1 MHESK
6 VILAVLQLKRKAR
19 DGAEGELGVTLG
31 TAEASESEEEDVV
44 SISGQ
49 DASES
54 DEEAAVYEGGLS
66 SDDEEPQQKGK
77 PGHAAYF
84 GMQKRQ
90 LDAQQAEKEYEG
102 LSLAEQ
108 EALALRMIQQ

>member
-1 MHESK
+1 MYAD
-6 VILAVLQLKRKAR
+6 LAAMLDMLQMKRKAR

-31 TAEASESEEEDVV
+31 TAEASESENEEVE
-44 SISGQ
+44 SGQ
-49 DASES
+49 GASGS
-54 DEEAAVYEGGLS
+54 DDRDAVYEGGLS

-77 PGHAAYF
+77 AGHAAYF

-90 LDAQQAEKEYEG
+90 ADAQQADKEYEG